1 MAYPLE
7 TINELNKGVQNF
19 TAKNYEVYQIIYP
32 EN

>member
-7 TINELNKGVQNF
+7 TQHELNKGGKNF

-32 EN
+32 E